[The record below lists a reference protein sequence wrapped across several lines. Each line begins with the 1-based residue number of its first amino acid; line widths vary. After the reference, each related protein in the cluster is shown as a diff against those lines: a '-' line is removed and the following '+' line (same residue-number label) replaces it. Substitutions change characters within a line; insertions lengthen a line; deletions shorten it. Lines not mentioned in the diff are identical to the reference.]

1 MANEVV
7 EKVQKDRVLNNSSDE
22 DGNDENEHSRTA
34 MPHDALFREPESVRG
49 DLTDHHTQSDPYQV
63 STGFEP
69 TRQRVKTVY
78 ETVFFY
84 SIIECKNHPRK
95 RVVLDLS
102 VCRA

>member
-1 MANEVV
+1 MTKLYLLITIISGSFSIFETEGEEMANEVV

-49 DLTDHHTQSDPYQV
+49 DLIDHHTQSDPYQV

-69 TRQRVKTVY
+69 TR
-78 ETVFFY
+78 
-84 SIIECKNHPRK
+84 
-95 RVVLDLS
+95 
-102 VCRA
+102 